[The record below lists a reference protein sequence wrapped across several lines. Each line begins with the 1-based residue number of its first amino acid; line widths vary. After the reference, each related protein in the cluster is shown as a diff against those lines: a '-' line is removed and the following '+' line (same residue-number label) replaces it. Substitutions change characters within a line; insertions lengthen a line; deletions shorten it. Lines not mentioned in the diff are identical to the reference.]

1 METSSLSNILTQE
14 EIDALL
20 NPQEET
26 VEKTNS
32 LQLLKTAAPPK
43 RYPALEKYMDAFC
56 RSIMTSL
63 HQLTQMENIHT
74 SLQSLVFGQLGAY
87 LDTLASPSM
96 LGFYK
101 IQEWKQSA
109 LVSLDFNL
117 TYCLL
122 DMTLGGRRGT
132 SAMSLEGRAYTPI
145 EKSIIQTILKT
156 LTSDF
161 DKSFERTFVFEN
173 METNPKTALIASPAC
188 DVVITRIEISLD
200 KRRGILD
207 FILPAHLL
215 SQMDDAENLI
225 SAQDDYTEKLT
236 AALSRVPLELN
247 AVLDKKEIPFSS
259 VLKWKVGDTLPLN
272 YFEEK
277 PLEISCQNQLLFKGS
292 LHVNKKN
299 ISVQIEK
306 NIFEDF

>member
-14 EIDALL
+14 EIDVLL
-20 NPQEET
+20 NPQET
-26 VEKTNS
+26 VEKTDM
-32 LQLLKTAAPPK
+32 LQLLKTTTPPK
-43 RYPALEKYMDAFC
+43 KYPALEKYMDAFC

-63 HQLTQMENIHT
+63 HQLTQTENIHT
-74 SLQSLVFGQLGAY
+74 NIQSFVFGQLGAY
-87 LDTLASPSM
+87 LDTLPSPSM
-96 LGFYK
+96 LGFYQIK
-101 IQEWKQSA
+101 DWKQSA

-145 EKSIIQTILKT
+145 EKSIIRTILKT
-156 LTSDF
+156 LTTDF
-161 DKSFERTFVFEN
+161 NKSFEQTFIFEN

-188 DVVITRIEISLD
+188 DVVITRIEVSLD
-200 KRRGILD
+200 KRKGVLD

-215 SQMDDAENLI
+215 DQMDSIEFPV
-225 SAQDDYTEKLT
+225 SSQDDFTEKLAQAIT
-236 AALSRVPLELN
+236 RVPLELN

-272 YFEEK
+272 YFEDK
-277 PLEISCQNQLLFKGS
+277 PLEMSCQNQLLFKGS

-306 NIFEDF
+306 KIFEDV